1 MTRSKRQPG
10 FSLTEVL
17 LATGVL
23 AIGFV
28 LIATIFPAGIK
39 LTAMAAEKT
48 LAPAM
53 SDEARAAVRL
63 YDLNAEK
70 LPSSGEIQS
79 VLFSAEFLSD
89 TSLKYFFRRLIY
101 PTPFDPE
108 NSPLPAEGTPLYENL
123 IAEVNGQIA
132 SDSLYPS
139 LSPQYF
145 SQNPAQTQRYC
156 WRVLCRKDT
165 NSPEGYQIHV
175 FVCRWRKELRYYGF
189 DYNKATGAFSPR
201 ESVHPKPVPV
211 RIRAENNNSRVS
223 IEANQVV
230 YDEPTCRQFFLEG
243 AWVVED
249 QNGYVY
255 QIINVEGTT
264 LVLNRKWQAGSGTSF
279 LWVVPP
285 AVGSNRNPCIEVL

>member
-1 MTRSKRQPG
+1 MRRSKRQSG

-63 YDLNAEK
+63 YDLDAGK
-70 LPSSGEIQS
+70 LPTSGEIRS
-79 VLFSAEFLSD
+79 ILFSAEFLSD
-89 TSLKYFFRRLIY
+89 TSLKYFFRRLVY
-101 PTPFDPE
+101 PNPFDPE
-108 NSPLPAEGTPLYENL
+108 NSPLPAEGTPSYENL
-123 IAEVNGQIA
+123 ITEVNGQIA
-132 SDSLYPS
+132 SDSMYPS
-139 LSPQYF
+139 LPAKYF
-145 SQNPAQTQRYC
+145 SQNPAQSQRYC

-165 NSPEGYQIHV
+165 NSAEGYQIHV

-189 DYNKATGAFSPR
+189 DYDKSTRDFRPK
-201 ESVHPKPVPV
+201 ESVHPMPVPV
-211 RIRAENNNSRVS
+211 RIQAENNNSRVS
-223 IEANQVV
+223 IETSQVV
-230 YDEPTCRQFFLEG
+230 YDQLTCRQFFLEG

-249 QNGYVY
+249 RNGYVY
-255 QIINVEGTT
+255 QIIKVEGTT